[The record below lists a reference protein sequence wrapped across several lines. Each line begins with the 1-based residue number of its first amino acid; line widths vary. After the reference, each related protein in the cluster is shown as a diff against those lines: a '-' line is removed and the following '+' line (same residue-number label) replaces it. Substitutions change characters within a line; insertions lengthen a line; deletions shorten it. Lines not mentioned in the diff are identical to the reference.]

1 MILNIYIHCIYIYY
15 SYGKWMNMVQLWMI
29 YLYFSIKKMVI
40 SPSFLFGS
48 PVHLA
53 LVLGERPRYPRGAR
67 GGALGCFI
75 WDFMA
80 LYIYIYYIYI
90 YIIMGI

>member
-1 MILNIYIHCIYIYY
+1 
-15 SYGKWMNMVQLWMI
+15 MNMVQLWMI

-80 LYIYIYYIYI
+80 LYIYIWGFKYQLF
-90 YIIMGI
+90 MGWQNVI